1 MPLNV
6 TKKLYRNIHT
16 GKLEELTPQRLSAF
30 ADQYEEYEQKDTDCL
45 SCGDDVYADETTAD
59 KDEVVVAKPTPK
71 VVAEKKEAK

>member
-45 SCGDDVYADETTAD
+45 SCGDDVYADTQ
-59 KDEVVVAKPTPK
+59 DELDIPEVTKPTPK